1 MSLNNPKLLD
11 KNTLE
16 IKYITLCKMMA
27 DEFDCSVDH
36 IDAQVRLCIVQANFE
51 ILEILEESE
60 EEVHL
65 NG

>member
-1 MSLNNPKLLD
+1 MSLQLD
-11 KNTLE
+11 EHTTE

-27 DEFDCSVDH
+27 DEFDCSVEH

-51 ILEILEESE
+51 ILEEIENIVG
-60 EEVHL
+60 EVHL

>member
-1 MSLNNPKLLD
+1 MIEKPIQLD
-11 KNTLE
+11 KHTIE

-51 ILEILEESE
+51 ILEELEAVVG
-60 EEVHL
+60 EVHL

>member
-51 ILEILEESE
+51 ILEILEESD

>member
-11 KNTLE
+11 KHTLE

-51 ILEILEESE
+51 ILEILEESDE
-60 EEVHL
+60 EIHL

>member
-1 MSLNNPKLLD
+1 MSRHNPKLLD
-11 KNTLE
+11 KQTLE

-27 DEFDCSVDH
+27 DEFDCTVDH

>member
-60 EEVHL
+60 EEIHL